1 MLPPFLFPLPTLF
14 HNYFYFNYRPQEEK
28 NTKASKLVFPIPFD
42 HQELSRPNSA
52 AMSRYSR
59 PPNSSL
65 FVRNVPDSARPEELR
80 RLFGKYGPITDV
92 YIPLDY
98 YNRRPRGFAYVQF
111 EDIRDAEEALA
122 ELDRIRF
129 FGRELEIEFAQ
140 GDRKTPNEM
149 RGKERKG
156 GSSSRRSPYSRGGGG
171 SSRYDD
177 YKDKRRGR
185 SRSRSPY
192 YRDRSPGYRKKRFSG
207 SRSHSRSRSRSK
219 ESVTESRQ
227 SCPSKYFV
235 KSNHVQG
242 KSAKQSV
249 FTTETCKDSSR
260 KFKGGKDSLTRLTVE
275 RQSTVQVQK
284 LQAKVITF
292 KLKGKVQCKFKNYKQ
307 KLKVIMIKVKA
318 EVESIFTKETD
329 L

>member
-1 MLPPFLFPLPTLF
+1 
-14 HNYFYFNYRPQEEK
+14 
-28 NTKASKLVFPIPFD
+28 
-42 HQELSRPNSA
+42 
-52 AMSRYSR
+52 MSRYSR

-111 EDIRDAEEALA
+111 EDIRDAEEALN

-129 FGRELEIEFAQ
+129 YGRELEIEFAQ
-140 GDRKTPNEM
+140 GDRKTPAEM
-149 RGKERKG
+149 RGKERKN
-156 GSSSRRSPYSRGGGG
+156 RRSPYRGGGG

-177 YKDKRRGR
+177 YRGGRRGR

-219 ESVTESRQ
+219 DR
-227 SCPSKYFV
+227 YRR
-235 KSNHVQG
+235 
-242 KSAKQSV
+242 SATPRS
-249 FTTETCKDSSR
+249 D
-260 KFKGGKDSLTRLTVE
+260 
-275 RQSTVQVQK
+275 
-284 LQAKVITF
+284 A
-292 KLKGKVQCKFKNYKQ
+292 
-307 KLKVIMIKVKA
+307 
-318 EVESIFTKETD
+318 
-329 L
+329 

>member
-1 MLPPFLFPLPTLF
+1 
-14 HNYFYFNYRPQEEK
+14 
-28 NTKASKLVFPIPFD
+28 
-42 HQELSRPNSA
+42 
-52 AMSRYSR
+52 MSRYSR

-111 EDIRDAEEALA
+111 EDIRDAEEALN

-140 GDRKTPNEM
+140 GDRKTPQEM

-156 GSSSRRSPYSRGGGG
+156 RRSPYRGGGSG
-171 SSRYDD
+171 RYDD
-177 YKDKRRGR
+177 YRGGRRGR

-219 ESVTESRQ
+219 DRYRRSVTPRSD
-227 SCPSKYFV
+227 
-235 KSNHVQG
+235 
-242 KSAKQSV
+242 A
-249 FTTETCKDSSR
+249 
-260 KFKGGKDSLTRLTVE
+260 
-275 RQSTVQVQK
+275 
-284 LQAKVITF
+284 
-292 KLKGKVQCKFKNYKQ
+292 
-307 KLKVIMIKVKA
+307 
-318 EVESIFTKETD
+318 
-329 L
+329 